1 MLFFTYQHIRTVS
14 IRHNFIKGN
23 RLAQKYYVVWKG
35 RETGIFTT
43 WAQCKAQVDKF
54 AGARY
59 KSFPSL
65 PEAEAA
71 FGSKASIQSVAVK
84 STKKAS
90 ESKKTP
96 LSQQQIMDMLFDI
109 KIFTDGASVPNPG
122 EAGAGI
128 AVYEN
133 NKVSELWYGIYQA
146 VGTNNTAELNGL
158 NQAFILAKEKIAKGH
173 SVAIY
178 CDSTYAIQSIT
189 QWAEGWSKKGWKK
202 ASGEIKN
209 LDIIKPMY
217 ALYCDIADN
226 VKIYHVNGH
235 VGIEGNEL
243 ADRMSIVAIESK
255 DASLT
260 LYRESNDIAKILAL
274 RAG

>member
-1 MLFFTYQHIRTVS
+1 M
-14 IRHNFIKGN
+14 
-23 RLAQKYYVVWKG
+23 AQKYYVVWKG

-54 AGARY
+54 AGAKY

-65 PEAEAA
+65 MEAESA
-71 FGSKASIQSVAVK
+71 FGNKTSTQSSTVATAKK
-84 STKKAS
+84 SGS
-90 ESKKTP
+90 SKKTP
-96 LSQQQIMDMLFDI
+96 LSQEQITEMPFDI

-133 NKVSELWYGIYQA
+133 NKISELWYGIYQA

-158 NQAFILAKEKIAKGH
+158 YQAFILAKEKIAKGY

-178 CDSTYAIQSIT
+178 CDSMYAIQSIT
-189 QWAEGWSKKGWKK
+189 QWAEGWSKKGWTK

-217 ALYCDIADN
+217 ALYQEFAN
-226 VKIYHVNGH
+226 KIDVFHVNGH

-255 DASLT
+255 DKALT
-260 LYRESNDIAKILAL
+260 LYSETHDIAKILAL

>member
-1 MLFFTYQHIRTVS
+1 MHILS
-14 IRHNFIKGN
+14 KGN
-23 RLAQKYYVVWKG
+23 RLAQKYYVVWEG
-35 RETGIFTT
+35 REKGIFTT

-65 PEAEAA
+65 VEAESA
-71 FGSKASIQSVAVK
+71 FGHKSSIQSSAAK
-84 STKKAS
+84 TAKAPS
-90 ESKKTP
+90 KSKKTP
-96 LSQQQIMDMLFDI
+96 LTQKQITDMLFDI

-128 AVYEN
+128 AIYEN
-133 NKVSELWYGIYQA
+133 NKISELWYGIYQA

-158 NQAFILAKEKIAKGH
+158 HQAFILAKEKMAKGH

-189 QWAEGWSKKGWKK
+189 QWAEGWSKKGWTK
-202 ASGEIKN
+202 AGGEIKN

-217 ALYCDIADN
+217 ALYQEIASK
-226 VKIYHVNGH
+226 VEIYHVNGH

-260 LYRESNDIAKILAL
+260 LYRETTDIAKILAL

>member
-1 MLFFTYQHIRTVS
+1 M
-14 IRHNFIKGN
+14 
-23 RLAQKYYVVWKG
+23 AQKYYVVWNG

-54 AGARY
+54 AGAKY

-65 PEAEAA
+65 PEAELA
-71 FGSKASIQSVAVK
+71 FGKKTSNQSSVVTAAKKPSK
-84 STKKAS
+84 
-90 ESKKTP
+90 SKKIP
-96 LSQQQIMDMLFDI
+96 LSQEQITDMLFDI

-122 EAGAGI
+122 EAGAGL
-128 AVYEN
+128 AVYKN
-133 NKVSELWYGIYQA
+133 NRISELWYGIYQA

-158 NQAFILAKEKIAKGH
+158 NQAFILAKEKIAKGY
-173 SVAIY
+173 SVAIF
-178 CDSTYAIQSIT
+178 CDSTYAIQCIT
-189 QWAEGWSKKGWKK
+189 QWAEGWSKKGWTK

-217 ALYCDIADN
+217 ALYQEIAGKIDIF
-226 VKIYHVNGH
+226 HVNGH

-255 DASLT
+255 DEALT
-260 LYRESNDIAKILAL
+260 LYRETNDIEKILAL

>member
-1 MLFFTYQHIRTVS
+1 M
-14 IRHNFIKGN
+14 
-23 RLAQKYYVVWKG
+23 AQKYYVVWEG
-35 RETGIFTT
+35 REIGIFTT

-65 PEAEAA
+65 VEAESA
-71 FGSKASIQSVAVK
+71 FGHKSSIQSSAAK
-84 STKKAS
+84 TAKAPS
-90 ESKKTP
+90 KSKKTP
-96 LSQQQIMDMLFDI
+96 LTQKQITDMLFDI

-128 AVYEN
+128 AIYEN
-133 NKVSELWYGIYQA
+133 NKISELWYGIYQA

-158 NQAFILAKEKIAKGH
+158 HQAFILAKEKMAKGH

-189 QWAEGWSKKGWKK
+189 QWAEGWSKKGWTK
-202 ASGEIKN
+202 AGGEIKN

-217 ALYCDIADN
+217 ALYQEIASK
-226 VKIYHVNGH
+226 VEIYHVNGH

-260 LYRESNDIAKILAL
+260 LYRETTDIAKILAL

>member
-1 MLFFTYQHIRTVS
+1 MHILS
-14 IRHNFIKGN
+14 KGN
-23 RLAQKYYVVWKG
+23 RLAQKYYVVWEG
-35 RETGIFTT
+35 REAGIFTT

-65 PEAEAA
+65 VDAESA
-71 FGSKASIQSVAVK
+71 FGNKSSIQSSAAK
-84 STKKAS
+84 TAKTPSK
-90 ESKKTP
+90 SKKSP
-96 LSQQQIMDMLFDI
+96 LTQKQITDMLFDI

-128 AVYEN
+128 AIYEN
-133 NKVSELWYGIYQA
+133 NKLSELWYGIYQA

-158 NQAFILAKEKIAKGH
+158 HQAFILAKEKMAKGH

-189 QWAEGWSKKGWKK
+189 QWAEGWSKKGWTK

-217 ALYCDIADN
+217 ALYQEIASK
-226 VKIYHVNGH
+226 VEIYHVNGH

-260 LYRESNDIAKILAL
+260 LYRETTDIAKILAL